1 MKVSLK
7 VHQYRIG
14 EQKGY
19 VLIVKLRRYT
29 FAYDHNHSIVPR
41 LVERYYPVIFKAND
55 KIVLTRKSTFRIDFG
70 VHYYALVSF
79 LHLLSKGKE
88 IERSVIDV
96 EPTHLWNCLNIVFP
110 LITNIPKSIK
120 RKCEESTDCTFV
132 DATKVIQFLENRLN
146 NIPSNELAKFI
157 INSKV
162 IPK

>member
-29 FAYDHNHSIVPR
+29 FAYGKDHSIVPR
-41 LVERYYPVIFKAND
+41 LVERYYPVIFKANGRM
-55 KIVLTRKSTFRIDFG
+55 VLTRKSTFRIDFG
-70 VHYYALVSF
+70 IHFNALVSF

-96 EPTHLWNCLNIVFP
+96 EPIHLWNCLNIVFP
-110 LITNIPKSIK
+110 LITNVPRSIK
-120 RKCEESTDCTFV
+120 RRCEESADCTFV
-132 DATKVIQFLENRLN
+132 DASKVIQFLVNRLN
-146 NIPSNELAKFI
+146 NIPNDQLAKFI